1 MMLEKMMEYPALVD
15 TFALL
20 LVALGGYLL
29 TYINKKKLALQQ
41 EMDNELVTKYTDMLE
56 DTIIQC
62 VRATNQTFVESLKKE
77 GKFDEVAQKEAFTRT
92 FNNVMAILNTDCYEF
107 LAEMTGDIE
116 KYIEN
121 KIEAEVNF
129 AKA

>member
-1 MMLEKMMEYPALVD
+1 MLEKIFEYPPLVDMLALVL
-15 TFALL
+15 TAVCGWF
-20 LVALGGYLL
+20 L
-29 TYINKKKLALQQ
+29 TYINKKKQALQQ

-56 DTIIQC
+56 NVIVEC
-62 VRATNQTFVESLKKE
+62 VRATNQTFVESLKKD
-77 GKFDEVAQKEAFTRT
+77 GKFDESAQTEAFTRT

-107 LAEMTGDIE
+107 LSEITGDVE
-116 KYIEN
+116 KYITN